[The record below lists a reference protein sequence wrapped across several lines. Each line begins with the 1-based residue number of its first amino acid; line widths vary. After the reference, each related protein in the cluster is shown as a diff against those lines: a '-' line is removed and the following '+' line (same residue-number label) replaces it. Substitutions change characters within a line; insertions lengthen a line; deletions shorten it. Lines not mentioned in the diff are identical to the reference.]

1 VVVAGSDADILPATD
16 RSGARANL
24 PIGQRPLAY
33 LKRLMEHFVSHEKGF
48 TAVASGCEETLRV
61 EMYPLIDGWT
71 AFARYSGTG
80 REERVDRLLPVE
92 LSQFA
97 ERAATALLHGKPI
110 SATINRETVLASDSK
125 EYAQRIGGTHH
136 FQMGVGTQIRMG
148 RFATAGDDQKLTT
161 QLRVFSPV
169 AAMLGYRGRYESWGL
184 ETNLMAAI
192 GTTKTAIAKNPTGG
206 HVDFSGDGA
215 LQMHF
220 LHYFD
225 PRGIMS
231 FYMGAGATFELLLFD
246 TIRAA
251 KNRDTGTRSSLL
263 AGGLDVDLVLG
274 FEFMRASTAQFFL
287 QADIQAPAYAL
298 ASDNEDGGVHTW
310 FPSVALKLGVMF

>member
-1 VVVAGSDADILPATD
+1 MSKIGWSLLLVAFGSLLVPVEARAENKKVCVEVVLQRSTPKPAQATPPPAPTGADGSAAHPSPAPAAPAAPESGVVVAGSDADVLPATD

-148 RFATAGDDQKLTT
+148 RFATAGDDQKLTN

-169 AAMLGYRGRYESWGL
+169 AAMLGYRGV
-184 ETNLMAAI
+184 TVH
-192 GTTKTAIAKNPTGG
+192 GG
-206 HVDFSGDGA
+206 A
-215 LQMHF
+215 
-220 LHYFD
+220 
-225 PRGIMS
+225 R
-231 FYMGAGATFELLLFD
+231 
-246 TIRAA
+246 R
-251 KNRDTGTRSSLL
+251 
-263 AGGLDVDLVLG
+263 
-274 FEFMRASTAQFFL
+274 
-287 QADIQAPAYAL
+287 
-298 ASDNEDGGVHTW
+298 
-310 FPSVALKLGVMF
+310 